1 MKVHSHLQEIIIFS
15 LIILFCII
23 PPFFVTS
30 ESLSQD
36 AFSVWNFP
44 LQKTFFFVFS
54 LSLYFYY
61 DNKQISTLSKKQF
74 FFTFFITLILLFA
87 NSFFTELISQLFIKT
102 KNDFFQIQ
110 KPSDFKSI
118 LFCILNF
125 LFSAFYE
132 ETIYRFYLSKALN
145 RFCEKMQNNKNK
157 FLICEGIPC
166 VCFAFAHLYLG
177 IFSVINAVIAHVIL
191 RGCYKKTNSIFVN
204 TLVHSLYNITELFLL
219 TII

>member
-30 ESLSQD
+30 ESIPQD

-44 LQKTFFFVFS
+44 LQKTFFFIFS

-87 NSFFTELISQLFIKT
+87 NSFFTDLLAKIFIKT
-102 KNDFFQIQ
+102 QNDFFQIQ
-110 KPSDFKSI
+110 KPSDFSSI
-118 LFCILNF
+118 LFCVLNF
-125 LFSAFYE
+125 FFSAFYE
-132 ETIYRFYLSKALN
+132 ETIYRFYLPKVLN
-145 RFCEKMQNNKNK
+145 RFCQKMQNNKTK
-157 FLICEGIPC
+157 FLTSEGIPC
-166 VCFAFAHLYLG
+166 ICFAFAHLYLG

-219 TII
+219 AII

>member
-1 MKVHSHLQEIIIFS
+1 MKIHSHLQEIIIFS

-30 ESLSQD
+30 ENITPD

-44 LQKTFFFVFS
+44 LQKTFFFIFS

-61 DNKQISTLSKKQF
+61 DNKQNSTLSKIQYF
-74 FFTFFITLILLFA
+74 LIFFITLLFLFI
-87 NSFFTELISQLFIKT
+87 NSFLT
-102 KNDFFQIQ
+102 DFFAKLFVEKKDDLFLIQ

-125 LFSAFYE
+125 FFAAFYE
-132 ETIYRFYLSKALN
+132 ETIYRFYFPEILYI
-145 RFCEKMQNNKNK
+145 FFQKMQNNKIK
-157 FLICEGIPC
+157 FFICETIPC
-166 VCFAFAHLYLG
+166 VCFALAHLYLG
-177 IFSVINAVIAHVIL
+177 IFSVINAVIAHIIL
-191 RGCYKKTNSIFVN
+191 RVCYKKSNSIFTN
-204 TLVHSLYNITELFLL
+204 SLVHFSYNITELFLL

>member
-30 ESLSQD
+30 ESIPQD

-132 ETIYRFYLSKALN
+132 ETIYRFYLPKALN
-145 RFCEKMQNNKNK
+145 RFCQKMQNNKTK
-157 FLICEGIPC
+157 FFISEGIPC
-166 VCFAFAHLYLG
+166 ICFAFAHLYLG